1 MSQMVT
7 LKRPHQINVTT
18 QIVQS
23 FSSQPSRFDE
33 TFHAYMSAETPEAKR
48 EDLMRK
54 ASQTAAGTSYFFI
67 LNKYYGVEKLL
78 ALSRPT

>member
-1 MSQMVT
+1 MVT

-23 FSSQPSRFDE
+23 FSSQTRRFDE
-33 TFHAYMSAETPEAKR
+33 IFHAYMSAETPEAKR

-54 ASQTAAGTSYFFI
+54 ASQTAAGTSYFFHI
-67 LNKYYGVEKLL
+67 KYVL
-78 ALSRPT
+78 

>member
-1 MSQMVT
+1 MVT

-23 FSSQPSRFDE
+23 FSSQPRRFNE

-54 ASQTAAGTSYFFI
+54 ASQTAVISSI
-67 LNKYYGVEKLL
+67 LSMYVE
-78 ALSRPT
+78 LSMCELS